1 MITTT
6 PAFYG
11 FPHHTVSAVQV
22 TIARANTAHGKRW
35 YPAFVDADGT
45 ITVSRSDWDE
55 GVTASFASDYHA
67 RVQVWSDARKWI
79 AQGLTVVYRGDL
91 EPTTVRELIED
102 IK

>member
-1 MITTT
+1 MI

-11 FPHHTVSAVQV
+11 LPHCAVLPLEV

-45 ITVSRSDWDE
+45 ITVSRPDWDT
-55 GVTASFASDYHA
+55 GVTASYVNAMFARIA
-67 RVQVWSDARKWI
+67 VWSDARHWI

-91 EPTTVRELIED
+91 ETV
-102 IK
+102 

>member
-1 MITTT
+1 MTTT

-35 YPAFVDADGT
+35 YPAFLDDDGT
-45 ITVSRSDWDE
+45 ITVSRPDWDTDS
-55 GVTASFASDYHA
+55 VTASYEDAKYA
-67 RVQVWSDARKWI
+67 RMAVWADARKWI

-91 EPTTVRELIED
+91 EG
-102 IK
+102 